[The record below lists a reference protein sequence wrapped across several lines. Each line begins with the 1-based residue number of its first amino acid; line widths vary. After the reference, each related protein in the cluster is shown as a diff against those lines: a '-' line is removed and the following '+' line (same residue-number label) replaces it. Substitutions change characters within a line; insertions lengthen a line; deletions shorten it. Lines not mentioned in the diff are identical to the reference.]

1 MNNINN
7 IWFLRLDKLYI
18 TDATGKEIDT
28 LNCENP
34 YLYSMHGI
42 CSNKSIKDIE
52 NEYSITLEKLKSMDR
67 NTFISSILRVK
78 KDLEIHDNEPS
89 KNKCPFVLLHWIK
102 WISIGDIIFARTSS
116 GIVYICEVISDV
128 DIIQN
133 KDNHIHPKRDVK
145 ILHKITVK
153 DFEKKVS
160 FTKNRIS
167 GRKTLERVSSKLHK
181 KELENFLQSFL
192 EVKNQS

>member
-1 MNNINN
+1 MDIKN
-7 IWFLRLDKLYI
+7 IWFLRLDKMYI
-18 TDATGKEIDT
+18 TDDNKKEIDT
-28 LNCENP
+28 LNIENP
-34 YLYSMHGI
+34 YIYSMHGI
-42 CSNKSIKDIE
+42 CSKKSIEEIE

-78 KDLEIHDNEPS
+78 RDLEIHDNDPS

-102 WISIGDIIFARTSS
+102 WILIGDIIFVRTSS
-116 GIVYICEVISDV
+116 GIVYICKVTSDV
-128 DIIQN
+128 YITQN
-133 KDNHIHPKRDVK
+133 EDNYIHPKRYIKVLD
-145 ILHKITVK
+145 KITVK

-181 KELENFLQSFL
+181 NELEHFLQSFL
-192 EVKNQS
+192 